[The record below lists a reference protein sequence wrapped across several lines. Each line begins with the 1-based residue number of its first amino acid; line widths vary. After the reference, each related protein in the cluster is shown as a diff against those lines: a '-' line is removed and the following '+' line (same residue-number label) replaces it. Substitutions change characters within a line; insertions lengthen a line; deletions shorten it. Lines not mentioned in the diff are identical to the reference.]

1 MKILVATN
9 NAHKIEE
16 LKALINIDNCEL
28 FSMKD
33 LNINLDI
40 EENGSTFE
48 ENASIK
54 VKALYEYINNPE
66 YIVIADDSGLCVDY
80 LNGEPGIYSA
90 RFSGGNDADNRKKLL
105 TVLTDVPNEKRGAHF
120 NCTIALINNG
130 ELITFEGICN
140 GIITEKEIGENGFGY
155 DSLFF
160 YPEFNKT
167 FAELSSEEKNEVSH
181 RANAVKKLKEYLET
195 IIN

>member
-9 NAHKIEE
+9 NTHKVQE
-16 LKALINIDNCEL
+16 LKDLINIPNCEL

-54 VKALYEYINNPE
+54 ATVLYEHINNND

-90 RFSGGNDADNRKKLL
+90 RFSGGDDADNRKKLL
-105 TVLTDVPNEKRGAHF
+105 HELINVPTTKRGAHF
-120 NCTIALINNG
+120 NCTIALINNN

-140 GIITEKEIGENGFGY
+140 GIITEKEVGENGFGY
-155 DSLFF
+155 DALFF
-160 YPEFNKT
+160 YPELNKT

-181 RANAVKKLKEYLET
+181 RANAVKKLKEYLE
-195 IIN
+195 NNF

>member
-9 NAHKIEE
+9 NAHKVQE
-16 LKALINIDNCEL
+16 LKALINIPNCEL
-28 FSMKD
+28 FTMKD

-48 ENASIK
+48 ENAIIK
-54 VKALYEYINNPE
+54 AKALYEYINNPA

-80 LNGEPGIYSA
+80 LNGAPGIYSA

-105 TVLTDVPNEKRGAHF
+105 NELNNIPDEKRGAHF
-120 NCTIALINNG
+120 NCTIALINNN
-130 ELITFEGICN
+130 ELTIFEGICN
-140 GIITEKEIGENGFGY
+140 GIIAKEEIGANGFGY
-155 DSLFF
+155 DPLFF

-167 FAELSSEEKNEVSH
+167 FAELSSEEKNQVSH
-181 RANAVKKLKEYLET
+181 RANAVKKLKEYLES
-195 IIN
+195 IN

>member
-9 NAHKIEE
+9 NAHKIQE
-16 LKALINIDNCEL
+16 LKDLINIPNCEL

-40 EENGSTFE
+40 EENGATFA

-54 VKALYEYINNPE
+54 ASTLYQHINNDE
-66 YIVIADDSGLCVDY
+66 YIVIADDSGLCVDF

-105 TVLTDVPNEKRGAHF
+105 DLLSDVPFEKRNAHF
-120 NCTIALINNG
+120 NCTIALINNN
-130 ELITFEGICN
+130 ELLTFEGICN
-140 GIITEKEIGENGFGY
+140 GFITEKEYGENGFGY
-155 DSLFF
+155 DPLFF
-160 YPEFNKT
+160 YPELNKT

-181 RANAVKKLKEYLET
+181 RANAVKKLKEYLEKL
-195 IIN
+195 

>member
-9 NAHKIEE
+9 NTHKVQE
-16 LKALINIDNCEL
+16 LKDLINLPNCEL

-40 EENGSTFE
+40 EESGSTFA

-54 VKALYEYINNPE
+54 ASTLYKHINNPE

-80 LNGEPGIYSA
+80 LNGQPGIYSA
-90 RFSGGNDADNRKKLL
+90 RFSGGDDADNRKKLL
-105 TVLTDVPNEKRGAHF
+105 SELDSVPTEKRSAHF

-130 ELITFEGICN
+130 NSMIFEGICN
-140 GIITEKEIGENGFGY
+140 GIITEKEVGENGFGY

-160 YPEFNKT
+160 YPELNKT
-167 FAELSSEEKNEVSH
+167 FAELSSEEKNKVSH
-181 RANAVKKLKEYLET
+181 RANAVKKLTDYLK
-195 IIN
+195 NL

>member
-9 NAHKIEE
+9 NAHKIKE
-16 LKALINIDNCEL
+16 LKDLINISNCEIY
-28 FSMKD
+28 SMKD

-40 EENGSTFE
+40 EENGSTFA

-54 VKALYEYINNPE
+54 AKTLYNHINNPE
-66 YIVIADDSGLCVDY
+66 YIVIADDSGLCVDF
-80 LNGEPGIYSA
+80 LNGNPGIYSA

-105 TVLTDVPNEKRGAHF
+105 MKLNDVPNEKRGAHF

-130 ELITFEGICN
+130 ELLLFEGLCN
-140 GIITEKEIGENGFGY
+140 GFITEKESGENGFGY

-160 YPEFNKT
+160 YPELNKT
-167 FAELSSEEKNEVSH
+167 FAELSSEEKNQVSH
-181 RANAVKKLKEYLET
+181 RANAVKKLKKYLEG
-195 IIN
+195 IN

>member
-9 NAHKIEE
+9 NAHKVQE
-16 LKALINIDNCEL
+16 LKALINIADCEL
-28 FSMKD
+28 FTMKD

-40 EENGSTFE
+40 EENGSTFA

-54 VKALYEYINNPE
+54 AKTLYQHINNPE
-66 YIVIADDSGLCVDY
+66 YIVIADDSGLCVDF
-80 LNGEPGIYSA
+80 LDGAPGIYSA
-90 RFSGGNDADNRKKLL
+90 RFSGGNDADNRRKLL
-105 TVLTDVPNEKRGAHF
+105 DLLNNVSTEQRCAHF

-130 ELITFEGICN
+130 RLITFEGICN

-160 YPEFNKT
+160 YPELNKT
-167 FAELSSEEKNEVSH
+167 FAELSSEEKNQVSH

-195 IIN
+195 L

>member
-9 NAHKIEE
+9 NAHKVEE
-16 LKALINIDNCEL
+16 LKALINMANCEL
-28 FSMKD
+28 FTMKD

-40 EENGSTFE
+40 EENGSTFA

-54 VKALYEYINNPE
+54 ASTLFQHINNPE
-66 YIVIADDSGLCVDY
+66 YIVIADDSGLCVNY

-105 TVLTDVPNEKRGAHF
+105 EVLADVPNENRGAHF

-140 GIITEKEIGENGFGY
+140 GIITEKESGENGFGY

-160 YPEFNKT
+160 YPELNKT
-167 FAELSSEEKNEVSH
+167 FAELSAEEKNQVSH
-181 RANAVKKLKEYLET
+181 RANAVKKLKEYLES
-195 IIN
+195 IF

>member
-9 NAHKIEE
+9 NTHKLSE
-16 LKALINIDNCEL
+16 LKNLININGCEL

-40 EENGSTFE
+40 EENGLTFA
-48 ENASIK
+48 ENATIK
-54 VKALYEYINNPE
+54 AKALYEYINNPE

-90 RFSGGNDADNRKKLL
+90 RFSGGNDSDNRKKLL
-105 TVLTDVPNEKRGAHF
+105 HELNGVPQNKRNAHF
-120 NCTIALINNG
+120 NCTIALINNN

-140 GIITEKEIGENGFGY
+140 GIIAENERGENGFGY
-155 DSLFF
+155 DPLFF
-160 YPEFNKT
+160 YPELNKT
-167 FAELSSEEKNEVSH
+167 FAELTSEEKNEVSH
-181 RANAVKKLKEYLET
+181 RANAVKKLREYLER
-195 IIN
+195 IN

>member
-9 NAHKIEE
+9 NTHKVQE
-16 LKALINIDNCEL
+16 LKNLINIQNCEL
-28 FSMKD
+28 FSMKY

-40 EENGSTFE
+40 EENGSTFA

-54 VKALYEYINNPE
+54 ATTLSQHINNPE

-90 RFSGGNDADNRKKLL
+90 RFSGGNDSDNRKKLL
-105 TVLTDVPNEKRGAHF
+105 TELANVPTEKRSAHF
-120 NCTIALINNG
+120 NCTIALVYNND
-130 ELITFEGICN
+130 LITFEGICN

-160 YPEFNKT
+160 YPELNKT
-167 FAELSSEEKNEVSH
+167 FAELSAEEKNTVSH
-181 RANAVKKLKEYLET
+181 RANAVKKLKEYLEK

>member
-9 NAHKIEE
+9 NTHKVQE
-16 LKALINIDNCEL
+16 LKDLINIPNCEL

-33 LNINLDI
+33 LDIKLDI
-40 EENGSTFE
+40 EENGSTFA
-48 ENASIK
+48 ENATIK
-54 VKALYEYINNPE
+54 AKSLYNFINSQD
-66 YIVIADDSGLCVDY
+66 YIVIADDSGLCVDF

-105 TVLTDVPNEKRGAHF
+105 EILNNVPTKKRGAHF
-120 NCTIALINNG
+120 NCTIALINNDK
-130 ELITFEGICN
+130 LITFEGICN

-155 DSLFF
+155 DSLFL

-167 FAELSSEEKNEVSH
+167 FAELSADEKNRVSH
-181 RANAVKKLKEYLET
+181 RANAVKKLKNYLES
-195 IIN
+195 IN